1 MEVGLMDDQ
10 SSAFLEAFNAFED
23 WLRQRANAAP
33 GADFY
38 ELVDLVA
45 EGRAGVERHAYLLK
59 KFGRLRNLVVHE
71 YSRDKAMTVPT
82 NYTVE
87 RVAAI
92 RDELLSPPT
101 LLSVSTRPVV
111 TCSLIDPLGAA
122 AKKMRDG
129 SYSQLP
135 VYDGSAFVGLLTAE
149 TVARWVASNLAD
161 GQELMEE
168 EKVKQVLRHQ
178 EDPENHT
185 FLGRVSTVPDGL
197 AAFDDFLHRGKRLE
211 AILVTENGRPT
222 EQPLGIV
229 TIHDIPMLRRA
240 IRE

>member
-1 MEVGLMDDQ
+1 MSTSTKDFSV
-10 SSAFLEAFNAFED
+10 SAPVSVRLWGHYALFKNPIG
-23 WLRQRANAAP
+23 RADPVTYPVPTP
-33 GADFY
+33 GAIRG
-38 ELVDLVA
+38 A
-45 EGRAGVERHAYLLK
+45 VEAIYRKPEMY
-59 KFGRLRNLVVHE
+59 
-71 YSRDKAMTVPT
+71 
-82 NYTVE
+82 YTVE
-87 RVAAI
+87 RIAAI

-101 LLSVSTRPVV
+101 LFSVSTRPVV